1 MIKNKNFIWNMI
13 GTTLNSFLSLFL
25 LVIVTR
31 VNGIELSGSFS
42 FIFTFTLILQMFSN
56 YGGRIYQVSDYKN
69 EFNFSEYLGSR
80 VKSSLLS
87 IIFFVILC
95 YFYKFNITL
104 TFIAV
109 SLIGLRILE
118 TFSDVFYASF
128 QKNDRLDKVGFSL
141 TLKSM
146 LILLTFLIIEILTKN
161 IIYASIGLFLASLFV
176 FIFYD
181 LINLRKYEVIKFSY
195 NNDVYQKSKYIF
207 LFGIVAMLIINVG
220 RFVGMKTLDEVE
232 IGYLG
237 ILMMIPTV
245 MSLVTQF
252 IIQPEIVNLT
262 KQYEKKKKNEFELNL
277 KKLIKTLIFFSI
289 LCIVLAMTLGPFV
302 LGLLY
307 QLDFENYRLAFV
319 LLILAGSFN
328 GLSSIYSNALTILR
342 ITKKQF
348 DIYVLVLVLNF
359 ILSYFLSKIFNLN
372 GIFISL
378 LLVMLLQ
385 YILFYIVY
393 KFNKKTSFI

>member
-1 MIKNKNFIWNMI
+1 MKKNKNFMWNMI

-146 LILLTFLIIEILTKN
+146 LILLSFLIIEILTKN

-181 LINLRKYEVIKFSY
+181 LTNLRKYEVIKFSY
-195 NNDVYQKSKYIF
+195 NNDVYRKSKYIF

-232 IGYLG
+232 IG
-237 ILMMIPTV
+237 
-245 MSLVTQF
+245 
-252 IIQPEIVNLT
+252 
-262 KQYEKKKKNEFELNL
+262 
-277 KKLIKTLIFFSI
+277 
-289 LCIVLAMTLGPFV
+289 
-302 LGLLY
+302 
-307 QLDFENYRLAFV
+307 
-319 LLILAGSFN
+319 
-328 GLSSIYSNALTILR
+328 
-342 ITKKQF
+342 
-348 DIYVLVLVLNF
+348 
-359 ILSYFLSKIFNLN
+359 
-372 GIFISL
+372 
-378 LLVMLLQ
+378 
-385 YILFYIVY
+385 
-393 KFNKKTSFI
+393 